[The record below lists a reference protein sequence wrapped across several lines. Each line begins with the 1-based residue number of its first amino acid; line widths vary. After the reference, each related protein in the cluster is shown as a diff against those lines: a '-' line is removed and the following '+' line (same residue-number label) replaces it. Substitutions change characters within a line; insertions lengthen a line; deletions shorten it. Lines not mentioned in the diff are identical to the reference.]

1 MLKYISWLALLLALL
16 AIAYQLFTTPVRQVV
31 MPSQPPPP
39 AMVYVAELPPLPEEE
54 PEVKEV
60 VRKTLV
66 PAMSVKIPVT
76 AYFAGESVPLDTFYV
91 REGFE
96 RELIVNTYFHSSTL
110 MLMKKAHRWFPVI
123 EPILAKHNIPEDF
136 KFIALIESGLENVT
150 SPAGASGFWQFL
162 KGTARDYNL
171 EVNDHI
177 DERYHVEKA
186 TEAACRYFLDAYE
199 TFGNWTLV
207 AAAFN
212 AGPRRISDLLKRQH
226 VSSYYDLQMPEE
238 TNRYVY
244 RILAVKTIFAN
255 PTTYGFHVK
264 FEELYPQVPTRDI
277 VVNHSVND
285 LVIFAQQ
292 YGISYKTLRI
302 FNPWIRKDKLPN
314 QSGRTYILKIPETDY
329 LRYSTLGDE
338 PLPDAAKST
347 INP

>member
-1 MLKYISWLALLLALL
+1 M
-16 AIAYQLFTTPVRQVV
+16 
-31 MPSQPPPP
+31 
-39 AMVYVAELPPLPEEE
+39 
-54 PEVKEV
+54 
-60 VRKTLV
+60 V

-199 TFGNWTLV
+199 TFGDWTLV

-244 RILAVKTIFAN
+244 RILAVKTIF
-255 PTTYGFHVK
+255 V
-264 FEELYPQVPTRDI
+264 
-277 VVNHSVND
+277 S
-285 LVIFAQQ
+285 
-292 YGISYKTLRI
+292 
-302 FNPWIRKDKLPN
+302 
-314 QSGRTYILKIPETDY
+314 
-329 LRYSTLGDE
+329 
-338 PLPDAAKST
+338 
-347 INP
+347 

>member
-1 MLKYISWLALLLALL
+1 MLKYLTWLALLLAIL
-16 AIAYQLFTTPVRQVV
+16 AIVFEFFRPAQQVV

-39 AMVYVAELPPLPEEE
+39 AMIYVPEFPTEEE
-54 PEVKEV
+54 DVPEVKEV
-60 VRKTLV
+60 VRKVLV
-66 PAMSVKIPVT
+66 PAMSVKIPSV

-123 EPILAKHNIPEDF
+123 EPILAKNNIPEDF
-136 KFIALIESGLENVT
+136 KFIALIESGLDNVT

-171 EVNDHI
+171 EVNDHV
-177 DERYHVEKA
+177 DERYHVEKS
-186 TEAACRYFLDAYE
+186 TEAACRYFLDAYQK
-199 TFGNWTLV
+199 FGNWTLV

-212 AGPRRISDLLKRQH
+212 AGPKRIGDMLKRQH
-226 VSSYYDLQMPEE
+226 VSSYYDLQIPEE

-244 RILAVKTIFAN
+244 RILAVKTIFAS

-264 FEELYPQVPTRDI
+264 FEELYPVVPTRDV
-277 VVNHSVND
+277 VVNHSVKD
-285 LVIFAQQ
+285 LVIFSQQ
-292 YGISYKTLRI
+292 NGISYKTLRI
-302 FNPWIRKDKLPN
+302 FNPWIRKDELPN
-314 QSGRTYILKIPETDY
+314 HSGRAYILKIPDADH
-329 LRYSTLGDE
+329 LRYSTIGNE
-338 PLPDAAKST
+338 PLPEAAKNT

>member
-1 MLKYISWLALLLALL
+1 MLKYLTWLALLLAVL
-16 AIAYQLFTTPVRQVV
+16 AISFELLRPRARQVV
-31 MPSQPPPP
+31 MPSLPPPP
-39 AMVYVAELPPLPEEE
+39 AMIYVPELPPVAEEE
-54 PEVKEV
+54 PEAKEV
-60 VRKTLV
+60 VRKMIV
-66 PAMSVKIPVT
+66 PAMSVKIPSA
-76 AYFAGESVPLDTFYV
+76 AYFSGESVPLDTFYV

-136 KFIALIESGLENVT
+136 KFIALIESGLDNVT

-186 TEAACRYFLDAYE
+186 TEAACRFFLDAYG

-212 AGPRRISDLLKRQH
+212 AGPKRIGDMLKRQH
-226 VSSYYDLQMPEE
+226 VSSYYDLQIPEE

-255 PTTYGFHVK
+255 PTSYGFHVK
-264 FEELYPQVPTRDI
+264 FDELYPIVPTRDV
-277 VVNHSVND
+277 VVNHTVKD

-302 FNPWIRKDKLPN
+302 FNPWIRKDELPN
-314 QSGRTYILKIPETDY
+314 QSGRAYILKIPDADH

-338 PLPDAAKST
+338 PLPEAAKNT